1 MKTFAKLAL
10 GALMLSGAAVA
21 AATPAAAQVSFEL
34 QFGNPGYD
42 RYYGPPQRGYYDCD
56 PRVRYVRA
64 CDSYYYNPVFYR
76 GRWYNEPLR
85 YRWSGDTRYFWIDNG
100 WRRDEWRG
108 GPRPGPR
115 PGWNRPGPGYGYGP
129 RR

>member
-1 MKTFAKLAL
+1 MKIFAKLAL
-10 GALMLSGAAVA
+10 GALILSGAAVA

-42 RYYGPPQRGYYDCD
+42 RYYGPPPRYYDYGYRAPLPRGYYYD
-56 PRVRYVRA
+56 PV
-64 CDSYYYNPVFYR
+64 YYG

-85 YRWSGDTRYFWIDNG
+85 YRWSGNTRYFLIENG